1 MWDSSDTSEANT
13 STPGHQW
20 ASGWHPGVCLRGTRK
35 VQLYPEQLP
44 GLAVQSNKQPLWTWG
59 RPGSCPPPMGDHLWP
74 CSRGGGCPDQQ
85 MGPHMHTLG
94 GREGS
99 GGERQRWPPPKPRL
113 PPKRRLPVS
122 TGTRCSSLFS
132 SSWASIWHSLFS
144 MLPWLSPACPPR
156 TASAPLSTTLSRR
169 HAGCDRRGGK
179 QTMLCVDHGPQVR
192 EGHARMPAHAACAVL
207 CVTRGS
213 RRVLVTGSWEETCS
227 PLPWA
232 PQPPPLRPL
241 LGLHVASQRRQQDAR
256 GTHSTFLSWEGSLN
270 RLASLVAE
278 LLEDKRS
285 DYEANRGRTA
295 EMPAGRRNQAWR
307 RSQAEGR
314 PLAVVSDP
322 ALGGSASTR
331 HRPPPTNG
339 WTAPQLLTEL
349 RATLPTATPA
359 QPRLTLHHQPV
370 PTGSAGQHFP
380 TRRTRWLT
388 GWLAGSGDD
397 SRSST
402 TSLECFS

>member
-1 MWDSSDTSEANT
+1 
-13 STPGHQW
+13 
-20 ASGWHPGVCLRGTRK
+20 
-35 VQLYPEQLP
+35 
-44 GLAVQSNKQPLWTWG
+44 
-59 RPGSCPPPMGDHLWP
+59 
-74 CSRGGGCPDQQ
+74 
-85 MGPHMHTLG
+85 
-94 GREGS
+94 
-99 GGERQRWPPPKPRL
+99 
-113 PPKRRLPVS
+113 
-122 TGTRCSSLFS
+122 
-132 SSWASIWHSLFS
+132 
-144 MLPWLSPACPPR
+144 MLPSALGAATAATAPPPR
-156 TASAPLSTTLSRR
+156 TACGKPAQAAGRARHTFYLPKLGRKFEPFSLLSGR
-169 HAGCDRRGGK
+169 
-179 QTMLCVDHGPQVR
+179 
-192 EGHARMPAHAACAVL
+192 
-207 CVTRGS
+207 
-213 RRVLVTGSWEETCS
+213 
-227 PLPWA
+227 
-232 PQPPPLRPL
+232 
-241 LGLHVASQRRQQDAR
+241 ASGRQ
-256 GTHSTFLSWEGSLN
+256 
-270 RLASLVAE
+270 
-278 LLEDKRS
+278 RS

>member
-1 MWDSSDTSEANT
+1 MW
-13 STPGHQW
+13 Q
-20 ASGWHPGVCLRGTRK
+20 AS
-35 VQLYPEQLP
+35 
-44 GLAVQSNKQPLWTWG
+44 A
-59 RPGSCPPPMGDHLWP
+59 GS
-74 CSRGGGCPDQQ
+74 
-85 MGPHMHTLG
+85 
-94 GREGS
+94 
-99 GGERQRWPPPKPRL
+99 RQR
-113 PPKRRLPVS
+113 
-122 TGTRCSSLFS
+122 
-132 SSWASIWHSLFS
+132 
-144 MLPWLSPACPPR
+144 
-156 TASAPLSTTLSRR
+156 
-169 HAGCDRRGGK
+169 
-179 QTMLCVDHGPQVR
+179 QV
-192 EGHARMPAHAACAVL
+192 
-207 CVTRGS
+207 
-213 RRVLVTGSWEETCS
+213 
-227 PLPWA
+227 
-232 PQPPPLRPL
+232 
-241 LGLHVASQRRQQDAR
+241 QDAR

-359 QPRLTLHHQPV
+359 QPHLTLLPQPV
-370 PTGSAGQHFP
+370 PTGSSGQHFP
-380 TRRTRWLT
+380 TRRTGWLT